1 MPSSFSSDAKNLIST
16 MLVVDP
22 VKRLT
27 IPEIIQHPFVT
38 KGLPRYLSP
47 LPAAPGPV
55 PLTALV
61 APPKQLDFEIIEGLG
76 KIEEE
81 VVEELASKLTDV
93 TKEDVWKCLRRDD
106 GVQGNSVKVAY
117 LLLRDKKRG
126 SKGCELIHQRGDIMN
141 PIDFLCR

>member
-1 MPSSFSSDAKNLIST
+1 

-22 VKRLT
+22 VKRTT
-27 IPEIIQHPFVT
+27 IPEILQHPFFT
-38 KGLPRYLSP
+38 KDLPRYLSP
-47 LPAAPGPV
+47 LPIAPEPV
-55 PLTALV
+55 SLTALV

-81 VVEELASKLTDV
+81 VVEELSSRLEDV
-93 TKEDVWKCLRRDD
+93 TKEDIWDCLRRDD

-126 SKGCELIHQRGDIMN
+126 SGGCEYLPIWSRDIV
-141 PIDFLCR
+141 